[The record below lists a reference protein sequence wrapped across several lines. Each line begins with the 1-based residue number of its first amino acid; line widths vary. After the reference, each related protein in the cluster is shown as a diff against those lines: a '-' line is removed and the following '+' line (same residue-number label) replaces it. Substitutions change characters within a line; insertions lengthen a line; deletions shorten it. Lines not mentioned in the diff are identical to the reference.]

1 MCGYGENIWHTRK
14 KTSLNKNN
22 SGGLMVCDI
31 NVLCMANLTSDAINS
46 A

>member
-1 MCGYGENIWHTRK
+1 VDMGKTFSTLEK